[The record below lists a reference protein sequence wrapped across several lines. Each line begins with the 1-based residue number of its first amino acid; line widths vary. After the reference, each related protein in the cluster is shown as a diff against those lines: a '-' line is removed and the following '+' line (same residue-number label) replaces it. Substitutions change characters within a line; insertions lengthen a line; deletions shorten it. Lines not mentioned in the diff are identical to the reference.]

1 MLEHLLEYARTRNLV
16 IEPGF
21 APKDVRWAIVCNP
34 EGTLADVIEL
44 GDIDAKR
51 NPGQRFPMCPNLTQP
66 EFKRGGTGTR
76 PLLVDTL
83 AVLALHSNVDGRE
96 MEKLVSKH
104 DFFVDLLR
112 RGAEY
117 CRPLDAAATCLSDD
131 DALERIRARLTDSR
145 AKPTDKATLA
155 IIGATPTYPVESHE
169 WHGFW
174 QEFRA
179 TLQADSV
186 AGPMR
191 CFSSGEMAIPTRTHQ
206 KIKGLTDV
214 GGLPQGDT
222 LVCFDKSAFESYGLA
237 QSANCAV
244 EENDALVYG
253 TALNDLVERA
263 EWMPGIKLACWYK
276 EAIQREDD
284 PLRWLDESDDAARGA
299 AEERARKL
307 VRAVRAGERPDL
319 IRNRYFAVTL
329 SGASGRVMVRD
340 WLDGSFTKLAA
351 SVSQWFGDIS
361 IVDPSGERVQGALP
375 LRRLLDSLLPHRA
388 KKKEKWKRLPP
399 YGAKEKEKKKWKSL
413 PPSVAHRLWRAAV
426 TMRPIPRE
434 VLLRAHRKVRLAVL
448 RGDPMRPEGLALIK
462 AFHIRGGDQQM
473 TATLN
478 EDHPAAAYQCG
489 RLMALYAELQR
500 RALPDVDAG
509 VVQRYFAAAQTTPN
523 LVLGRI
529 ARLSQAHLGKL
540 DVGLRRWW
548 ETRIAE
554 VWGQIVDV
562 PPRVLTPEQ
571 QSLFSLGYYQ
581 QIAASRARKETHE

>member
-1 MLEHLLEYARTRNLV
+1 MLEHLLAYARTRNLIV
-16 IEPGF
+16 EPGF
-21 APKDVRWAIVCNP
+21 APKDVRWAIVCHP
-34 EGTLADVIEL
+34 EGTLADVIPL
-44 GDIDAKR
+44 GDTDAKR

-66 EFKRGGTGTR
+66 EFKKGGTGTR

-83 AVLALHSNVDGRE
+83 DVLALHSGVDGRE

-131 DALERIRARLTDSR
+131 DALERIRARLTDFR

-155 IIGATPTYPVESHE
+155 VIGATPTYPVESHE

-191 CFSSGEMAIPTRTHQ
+191 CFSSGEMAIPARTHQ

-244 EENDALVYG
+244 EDIDALVYG
-253 TALNDLVERA
+253 TALNDLVQRA
-263 EWMPGIKLACWYK
+263 VWLPGIKLACWYQ
-276 EAIQREDD
+276 EPVVEEDD
-284 PLRWLDESDDAARGA
+284 PLAWLDEPDDVARGV
-299 AEERARKL
+299 AEERARRL
-307 VRAVRAGERPDL
+307 ARAVRTGEHPEL
-319 IRNRYFAVTL
+319 VRNRYFAVAL

-340 WLDGSFTKLAA
+340 WLDGSLADLTD
-351 SVSQWFGDIS
+351 SVSAWFADLS
-361 IVDPSGERVQGALP
+361 IVDRRGGHVHGAPP
-375 LRRLLDSLLPHRA
+375 LRRLLGSLLA
-388 KKKEKWKRLPP
+388 K
-399 YGAKEKEKKKWKSL
+399 GAKWGSL
-413 PPSVAHRLWRAAV
+413 PPSMGHRLWRAAIKR
-426 TMRPIPRE
+426 RPIPRA
-434 VLLRAHRKVRLAVL
+434 VLLRAHREARLAVL
-448 RGDPMRPEGLALIK
+448 RGDPMRPERMALIK
-462 AFHIRGGDQQM
+462 AFHLRAGDQQM

-540 DVGLRRWW
+540 DAGLGRWW
-548 ETRIAE
+548 ESRIAK
-554 VWGQIVDV
+554 VWAQIIDA
-562 PPRVLTPEQ
+562 PPRVLTLEQ

-581 QIAASRARKETHE
+581 QIAASRARKETNE